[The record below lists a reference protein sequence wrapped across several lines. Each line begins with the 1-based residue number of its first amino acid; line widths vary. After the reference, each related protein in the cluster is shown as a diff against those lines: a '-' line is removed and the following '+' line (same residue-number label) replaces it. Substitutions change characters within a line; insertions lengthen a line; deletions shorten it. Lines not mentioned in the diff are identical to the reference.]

1 MRISDWSSDV
11 CSSDLRGAGELDRGH
26 VGAVDVT
33 GQEDD
38 VLHAILDDGVEHGA
52 PRGGEG
58 GPGIALRL
66 PADLLVRLTL
76 APLARGDR
84 VRREDAGGDHE
95 LRHVAAFCLLCHQ
108 PAQQAVEL
116 ARLLVAR
123 SEEHTSDL
131 QSLIRTSYAVF
142 CLKKK

>member
-1 MRISDWSSDV
+1 MRRRPPRSTRTDTLFPYTTLFRS
-11 CSSDLRGAGELDRGH
+11 
-26 VGAVDVT
+26 
-33 GQEDD
+33 EDD

-95 LRHVAAFCLLCHQ
+95 LRHVAAFCLLRHQ

-116 ARLLVAR
+116 ARLLVATGR
-123 SEEHTSDL
+123 PPQQVVILEDRKST
-131 QSLIRTSYAVF
+131 R
-142 CLKKK
+142 LKSSH

>member
-95 LRHVAAFCLLCHQ
+95 LRQVDWKSV
-108 PAQQAVEL
+108 VEGK
-116 ARLLVAR
+116 RVPVR
-123 SEEHTSDL
+123 VDL
-131 QSLIRTSYAVF
+131 GGCRHSITIKIYNSIKSY
-142 CLKKK
+142 

>member
-66 PADLLVRLTL
+66 PADLLVRLTP
-76 APLARGDR
+76 APPAPRDR
-84 VRREDAGGDHE
+84 VRREYAGGDHQ
-95 LRHVAAFCLLCHQ
+95 LPHVAAVYLPRPQ
-108 PAQQAVEL
+108 PAPPAVAP
-116 ARLLVAR
+116 ARHSAPTALSPHHA
-123 SEEHTSDL
+123 SPNPP
-131 QSLIRTSYAVF
+131 
-142 CLKKK
+142 